1 MARSTL
7 TATIQ
12 RVQALAEQVQSLPPE
27 EYHYFLDLI
36 DPQPE
41 PATPAKKSRKKRG
54 QRTPRAESLSNV
66 ISKPPKAE
74 RSADPCVYQYPD
86 DSPVTAGMVCGE
98 FFENGIH
105 DQSMAY
111 AGYHEFEAPK
121 SKKAAAQ
128 K

>member
-12 RVQALAEQVQSLPPE
+12 RIQALAEQVQSLPPE

-41 PATPAKKSRKKRG
+41 PATPAKKTRKKRG

-66 ISKPPKAE
+66 ISRPPKA
-74 RSADPCVYQYPD
+74 DLPCAHILPD
-86 DSPVTAGMVCGE
+86 SYHCMETEGNP
-98 FFENGIH
+98 IH
-105 DQSMAY
+105 DPTMGY
-111 AGYHEFEAPK
+111 ASYHEFQAPK
-121 SKKAAAQ
+121 SKKAGAQ